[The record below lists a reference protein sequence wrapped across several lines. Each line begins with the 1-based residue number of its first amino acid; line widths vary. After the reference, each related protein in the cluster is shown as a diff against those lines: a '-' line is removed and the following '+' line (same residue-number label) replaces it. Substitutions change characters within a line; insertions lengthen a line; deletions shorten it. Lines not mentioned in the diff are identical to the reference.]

1 MQLIAV
7 CCTVAGTVWR
17 MTNPI
22 RQIGDR
28 VEKLEQYSHNDYMR
42 TLKLTI
48 MNEDL
53 PIEDR
58 MEAGEAYTKEGGNG
72 VAAATYK
79 LLIER
84 YMEDHKDG

>member
-1 MQLIAV
+1 M
-7 CCTVAGTVWR
+7 
-17 MTNPI
+17 
-22 RQIGDR
+22 
-28 VEKLEQYSHNDYMR
+28 
-42 TLKLTI
+42 
-48 MNEDL
+48 EDDKTD
-53 PIEDR
+53 PPNW